1 MEKKFVF
8 LCRYDDDDN
17 DQNNNNNNNNVKVH
31 SISHGRNNITC
42 TTNCKYRTAATLYA
56 PEIWF
61 ASSM

>member
-8 LCRYDDDDN
+8 LCIYDDDDN
-17 DQNNNNNNNNVKVH
+17 DQNNNNNNVKVH

-42 TTNCKYRTAATLYA
+42 TTNCKYRTAAALYA

-61 ASSM
+61 VSSM